1 MRKLYFAAIF
11 AGIVLFVAGCG
22 DKSKADK
29 TAASSNVATTSEASK
44 SADGE
49 WLESN
54 SDSKSEGD
62 ILLDEYEKFIDD
74 YVETVAK
81 LNTGDETAMQRM
93 QELSIEVAAWSAKLQ
108 DAAASGVLADER
120 FATRAQE
127 LTEKFQNMFSQ

>member
-29 TAASSNVATTSEASK
+29 TAAANKVATTSEASK

-120 FATRAQE
+120 FAKRAQE